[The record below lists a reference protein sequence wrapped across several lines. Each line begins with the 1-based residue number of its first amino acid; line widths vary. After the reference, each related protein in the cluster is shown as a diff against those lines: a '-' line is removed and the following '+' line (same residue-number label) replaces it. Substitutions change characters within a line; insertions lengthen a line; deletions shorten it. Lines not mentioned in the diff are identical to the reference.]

1 MDENIYHNWT
11 PITTALV
18 DETNLK
24 VRSLKRKPTREKTE
38 RKGPTSRAVERLR
51 FSNPTMAFTMDADI
65 TTRSGYADLAVGR
78 VIASDLANFTGV
90 GTWREHDPDD
100 GIVILEDA
108 EDSAEAD
115 GDEPLTT
122 TMTFTHYP
130 FVAAA

>member
-1 MDENIYHNWT
+1 MDANIYHNWT
-11 PITTALV
+11 PLTGVLA

-38 RKGPTSRAVERLR
+38 RKGPTTRAVERIR
-51 FSNPTMAFTMDADI
+51 YSNPTMDFTMDADI
-65 TTRSGYADLAVGR
+65 TTRSGNADLAVGR
-78 VIASDLANFTGV
+78 AIAADLANFTGA

-108 EDSAEAD
+108 EDTAEAD

-122 TMTFTHYP
+122 TMTFRHYP
-130 FVAAA
+130 FVT